1 MTYKVELEVYNGPM
15 DLLLY
20 LIKREEVDIR
30 EVPLA
35 KIADQYLAYLD
46 LLKALDIELAGDF
59 IVMAAT
65 LLEIKSRSLLPRPPA
80 EVEEGEE
87 EEDPRETLIRQ
98 LIEYRRFKEAAGLL
112 DDRGREMARRFAR
125 QVDERLLEELVGE
138 TGEIPAHE
146 LLEGVEVWDL
156 FTAFSEI
163 VRTLGYTR
171 PREIIYDDTPVEQAV
186 EDLLARLQA
195 EKSVLFVQLFDRTQ
209 GMGYLITMFLAI
221 LELMRQRL
229 VGVEQAADFQEIRL
243 FLRDPQAETYR
254 AKKPKGAAASAD
266 GLARQRPRRPTA
278 HQRRA
283 VREMMDDVAIEK
295 TEFDEILESIQ
306 VPEVEPYRP
315 IYSEKE
321 ILGRPEEEPAAGTPA
336 ESQETPPDQA
346 DAETPNAEPE
356 EPAAG
361 GAGEAPDP
369 AENKEPQPEPPPEP
383 PA

>member
-1 MTYKVELEVYNGPM
+1 MSYKVELDVYNGPM

-30 EVPLA
+30 DVEIA
-35 KIADQYLAYLD
+35 RIADQYIAYLD

-59 IVMAAT
+59 VVMAAT

-80 EVEEGEE
+80 ETEEGEE

-195 EKSVLFVQLFDRTQ
+195 EKSVLFVQLFDRTRDL
-209 GMGYLITMFLAI
+209 GYLITMFLAI

-266 GLARQRPRRPTA
+266 GLARRRPRRPTA

>member
-1 MTYKVELEVYNGPM
+1 MTYKVELDVYNGPL

-30 EVPLA
+30 EVEIA
-35 KIADQYLAYLD
+35 QIADQYLAYLD

-59 IVMAAT
+59 LVMAAT
-65 LLEIKSRSLLPRPPA
+65 LLEIKSRSLLPRPPP

-112 DDRGREMARRFAR
+112 DDRGREMARRFGR
-125 QVDERLLEELVGE
+125 QVDERLLGALVGE

-163 VRTLGYTR
+163 VRTLGYTK
-171 PREIIYDDTPVEQAV
+171 PREVVYDDTPVEQAV

-195 EKSVLFVQLFDRTQ
+195 EKSVLFVQLFDRTR

-221 LELMRQRL
+221 LELTRQRL
-229 VGVEQAADFQEIRL
+229 VGIEQAADFQDIRL

-266 GLARQRPRRPTA
+266 GLTRQRPRRPTA

-283 VREMMDDVAIEK
+283 VRKMMDDVAIEK

-306 VPEVEPYRP
+306 VPEVELYRP

-321 ILGRPEEEPAAGTPA
+321 ILGRPEETPTA
-336 ESQETPPDQA
+336 DTPPEEADTETPD
-346 DAETPNAEPE
+346 
-356 EPAAG
+356 
-361 GAGEAPDP
+361 GE
-369 AENKEPQPEPPPEP
+369 PEPPKT
-383 PA
+383 

>member
-1 MTYKVELEVYNGPM
+1 MAYKVELEVYNGPM

-30 EVPLA
+30 DVEIA
-35 KIADQYLAYLD
+35 RIADQYLAYLD

-65 LLEIKSRSLLPRPPA
+65 LLEIKSRSLLPRPPP
-80 EVEEGEE
+80 EVEKGEE

-112 DDRGREMARRFAR
+112 DDRGREMARKFAR
-125 QVDERLLEELVGE
+125 KVDERLLEELVGE

-195 EKSVLFVQLFDRTQ
+195 EKSVLFVQLFDRTRDL
-209 GMGYLITMFLAI
+209 GYLIAMFLAF

-266 GLARQRPRRPTA
+266 GLARQRPPPPTV
-278 HQRRA
+278 HQ
-283 VREMMDDVAIEK
+283 REMMDDVAIEK

-315 IYSEKE
+315 IYSKKE
-321 ILGRPEEEPAAGTPA
+321 ILGRPEEKTSEGTSA
-336 ESQETPPDQA
+336 EAQETPPDEA
-346 DAETPNAEPE
+346 EAETPDSEPE
-356 EPAAG
+356 EPASG
-361 GAGEAPDP
+361 GADESPGA
-369 AENKEPQPEPPPEP
+369 PEPPKT
-383 PA
+383 

>member
-1 MTYKVELEVYNGPM
+1 MTYKVELDVYNGPM

-30 EVPLA
+30 EVQIA

-59 IVMAAT
+59 LVMAAT
-65 LLEIKSRSLLPRPPA
+65 LLEIKSRSLLPRPPV

-138 TGEIPAHE
+138 AVEVPAHE

-163 VRTLGYTR
+163 VRTLGYSK
-171 PREIIYDDTPVEQAV
+171 PREVVYDDTPVEQAV
-186 EDLLARLQA
+186 EDLLARLKA
-195 EKSVLFVQLFDRTQ
+195 EKSLLFVQLFDRTR
-209 GMGYLITMFLAI
+209 GLGYLITMFLAT
-221 LELMRQRL
+221 LELTRQRL
-229 VGVEQAADFQEIRL
+229 VGVEQTADFKEIRL
-243 FLRDPQAETYR
+243 FLRDPEAETYR
-254 AKKPKGAAASAD
+254 AKKPRGAAASAD
-266 GLARQRPRRPTA
+266 GLARKRPRRPTP
-278 HQRRA
+278 HQREQ
-283 VREMMDDVAIEK
+283 VREMMDDVELEK
-295 TEFDEILESIQ
+295 TEFDTILESIQ
-306 VPEVEPYRP
+306 VPDVEPFRP

-321 ILGRPEEEPAAGTPA
+321 ILGQTEGRETPA
-336 ESQETPPDQA
+336 EEA
-346 DAETPNAEPE
+346 DATERPAAEAE
-356 EPAAG
+356 EPVEDE
-361 GAGEAPDP
+361 AGESPDAPEPDP
-369 AENKEPQPEPPPEP
+369 PKT
-383 PA
+383 

>member
-1 MTYKVELEVYNGPM
+1 MTYKVELDVYNGPM

-30 EVPLA
+30 EVEIA

-59 IVMAAT
+59 LVMAAT

-80 EVEEGEE
+80 ETEEGEE

-112 DDRGREMARRFAR
+112 DDRGREMARRFGR

-171 PREIIYDDTPVEQAV
+171 PREVIYDDTPVEQAV
-186 EDLLARLQA
+186 EELLARLQA
-195 EKSVLFVQLFDRTQ
+195 EKSVLFVQLFDRTR
-209 GMGYLITMFLAI
+209 GLGHLIAMFLAI
-221 LELMRQRL
+221 LELTRQRL
-229 VGVEQAADFQEIRL
+229 VGVEQAADFQDIRL
-243 FLRDPQAETYR
+243 FLRDPQAKTYR

-283 VREMMDDVAIEK
+283 VREMMDDAAIEK

-321 ILGRPEEEPAAGTPA
+321 ILGQAEGQETPA
-336 ESQETPPDQA
+336 EEADSAEGPAADSGEPVEDEAGETPGAP
-346 DAETPNAEPE
+346 ET
-356 EPAAG
+356 
-361 GAGEAPDP
+361 DP
-369 AENKEPQPEPPPEP
+369 PKT
-383 PA
+383 

>member
-30 EVPLA
+30 EVPIA
-35 KIADQYLAYLD
+35 RIADQYLAYLD

-65 LLEIKSRSLLPRPPA
+65 LLEIKSRSLLPRPPVEA
-80 EVEEGEE
+80 EEGEE

-112 DDRGREMARRFAR
+112 DDRGREMARRFGR

-171 PREIIYDDTPVEQAV
+171 PREVVYDDTPVEQAA

-195 EKSVLFVQLFDRTQ
+195 EKSVLFVQLFDRTRDL
-209 GMGYLITMFLAI
+209 GYLIAMFLAF
-221 LELMRQRL
+221 LELMRRRL

-266 GLARQRPRRPTA
+266 GLARQRPRRPTV

-321 ILGRPEEEPAAGTPA
+321 ILGRPEEESPGETPA
-336 ESQETPPDQA
+336 TEKETSDAPGGESPDQS
-346 DAETPNAEPE
+346 
-356 EPAAG
+356 
-361 GAGEAPDP
+361 
-369 AENKEPQPEPPPEP
+369 ENKEPQPEPPPEP

>member
-30 EVPLA
+30 EVEIA
-35 KIADQYLAYLD
+35 RIADQYLVYLD
-46 LLKALDIELAGDF
+46 LLKTLDIELAGDF

-112 DDRGREMARRFAR
+112 DDRGREMARRFGR

-171 PREIIYDDTPVEQAV
+171 PREVIYDDTPVEQAV
-186 EDLLARLQA
+186 EDLLARLQD
-195 EKSVLFVQLFDRTQ
+195 EKSVLFVQLFDRTRDL
-209 GMGYLITMFLAI
+209 GYLIAMFLAI
-221 LELMRQRL
+221 LELTRQRL
-229 VGVEQAADFQEIRL
+229 VGVEQAADFQDIRL

-266 GLARQRPRRPTA
+266 GLARQRPRRPTP

-283 VREMMDDVAIEK
+283 VREMMDDAAIEK

-321 ILGRPEEEPAAGTPA
+321 ILGRPEGESPGETPA
-336 ESQETPPDQA
+336 TEKETS
-346 DAETPNAEPE
+346 DAP
-356 EPAAG
+356 G
-361 GAGEAPDP
+361 GEAPDQS
-369 AENKEPQPEPPPEP
+369 ENKEPQPEPPPDP

>member
-1 MTYKVELEVYNGPM
+1 MTYKVELDVYNGPM

-30 EVPLA
+30 EVEIA

-59 IVMAAT
+59 LVMAAT
-65 LLEIKSRSLLPRPPA
+65 LLEIKSRSLLPRPPV

-112 DDRGREMARRFAR
+112 DDRGREMARRFGR

-146 LLEGVEVWDL
+146 LLEGVDVWDL

-171 PREIIYDDTPVEQAV
+171 TREVIYDDTPVEQAV
-186 EDLLARLQA
+186 GDLLARLQA
-195 EKSVLFVQLFDRTQ
+195 EKSVLFVQLFDRTRDL
-209 GMGYLITMFLAI
+209 GYLIAMFLAI
-221 LELMRQRL
+221 LELTRQRL
-229 VGVEQAADFQEIRL
+229 VGVEQAADFQDIRL

-321 ILGRPEEEPAAGTPA
+321 ILGQAEA
-336 ESQETPPDQA
+336 ESPGEMPATEKETPDAPGGEPPDQ
-346 DAETPNAEPE
+346 P
-356 EPAAG
+356 
-361 GAGEAPDP
+361 
-369 AENKEPQPEPPPEP
+369 ENKEPQPEPPPEP

>member
-1 MTYKVELEVYNGPM
+1 MTYKVELDVYNGPM

-30 EVPLA
+30 EVEIA

-65 LLEIKSRSLLPRPPA
+65 LLEIKSRSLLPRPPVV
-80 EVEEGEE
+80 VEEGEE

-112 DDRGREMARRFAR
+112 DDRGREMARRFGR

-146 LLEGVEVWDL
+146 LLEGIEVWDL

-171 PREIIYDDTPVEQAV
+171 SREVIYDDTPVEQAV

-195 EKSVLFVQLFDRTQ
+195 EKSVLFVQLFDRTRDL
-209 GMGYLITMFLAI
+209 GYLIAMFLAI
-221 LELMRQRL
+221 LELTRQRL

-321 ILGRPEEEPAAGTPA
+321 ILGRPEEEPTAGTPA
-336 ESQETPPDQA
+336 EGQETPPDEAEAESPDGEPDEPSA
-346 DAETPNAEPE
+346 DDTGESP
-356 EPAAG
+356 
-361 GAGEAPDP
+361 GASE
-369 AENKEPQPEPPPEP
+369 PEPPKT
-383 PA
+383 

>member
-1 MTYKVELEVYNGPM
+1 MTYKVELDVYNGPL

-30 EVPLA
+30 EVQIA

-59 IVMAAT
+59 LVMAAT

-80 EVEEGEE
+80 ETEEGE

-112 DDRGREMARRFAR
+112 DDRGREMARRFGR
-125 QVDERLLEELVGE
+125 QVDERLLEELAGE
-138 TGEIPAHE
+138 TADFPAHE

-171 PREIIYDDTPVEQAV
+171 PREVIYDDTPVEQAV
-186 EDLLARLQA
+186 EELLARLRA
-195 EKSVLFVQLFDRTQ
+195 EKSVLFVQLFDRTRDL
-209 GMGYLITMFLAI
+209 GYLVTMFLAI
-221 LELMRQRL
+221 LELARRRL
-229 VGVEQAADFQEIRL
+229 VGVEQAADFQDIRL

-254 AKKPKGAAASAD
+254 AKKPKGAAKSAD
-266 GLARQRPRRPTA
+266 GLARRRPRRPTA

-283 VREMMDDVAIEK
+283 VREMMDDLAIEK
-295 TEFDEILESIQ
+295 TEFDEILDSIR
-306 VPEVEPYRP
+306 VPDVEPYHP

-321 ILGRPEEEPAAGTPA
+321 LLGQPDETSSDKTAEAAEESADEPDTEDEQSSD
-336 ESQETPPDQA
+336 ESD
-346 DAETPNAEPE
+346 DAEPRAT
-356 EPAAG
+356 G
-361 GAGEAPDP
+361 VS
-369 AENKEPQPEPPPEP
+369 K
-383 PA
+383 